1 MCYSQRLDLWGS
13 DGSLTAQREDTIFFY
28 LGSLL
33 SQVEN
38 RRNLGLED
46 PRLWCDKL
54 GRVPAQVAKARKHDE
69 IAVLLEP
76 GSEIQIS

>member
-1 MCYSQRLDLWGS
+1 M
-13 DGSLTAQREDTIFFY
+13 SL
-28 LGSLL
+28 
-33 SQVEN
+33 QVEN
-38 RRNLGLED
+38 RRHLGLED

-69 IAVLLEP
+69 VAALLEP